1 MVEGKDKTGVKME
14 KQKKLHL
21 KSENWIFCV
30 SINLVVVHVAS
41 FLTRV
46 QDNTT
51 CREPAQHR

>member
-1 MVEGKDKTGVKME
+1 ME

-30 SINLVVVHVAS
+30 SINLVLVHVAS

-51 CREPAQHR
+51 CKESAQHH